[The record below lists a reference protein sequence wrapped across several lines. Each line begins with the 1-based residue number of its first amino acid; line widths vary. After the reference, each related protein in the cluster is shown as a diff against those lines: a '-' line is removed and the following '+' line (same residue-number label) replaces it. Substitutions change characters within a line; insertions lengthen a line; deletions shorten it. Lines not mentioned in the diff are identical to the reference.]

1 MCTTMIPIFLY
12 RITSRIIPYIN
23 YILCIDEYDNN
34 YFYVKERRKN
44 VYDEELEEIISY
56 PRDNDSDND
65 ILTLYPDVAKEDIC
79 VDIEEETKCENVKI
93 DIDHVY
99 ERSISPTS
107 PSSPVSPEADYDL
120 V

>member
-34 YFYVKERRKN
+34 YFYVKERRKS
-44 VYDEELEEIISY
+44 VYDEELEEIVSHT
-56 PRDNDSDND
+56 RENDSDDD
-65 ILTLYPDVAKEDIC
+65 ISALYPDATKEDIC
-79 VDIEEETKCENVKI
+79 VDIEDTTCENVKI
-93 DIDHVY
+93 DI
-99 ERSISPTS
+99 S
-107 PSSPVSPEADYDL
+107 PSSPLSPSSPEADYDL